1 MNRAATSVLILIL
14 ASTEM
19 AQSPQPKPYVAS
31 QGPVPGVVSVVR
43 TIDLQK
49 MVDRMRGQQ
58 SLRVG
63 VAGSAPP
70 YIYNITTGL
79 IVDEVGHVVTRLS
92 SLNPQDKNQKLTITT
107 SDGASFD
114 AKLVGVDFATGF
126 AVLEASA
133 IKAPALKVALS
144 SRVTNGAIVK
154 ILSSD
159 VVPKSSTDKIYLAP
173 SITVSQGHI
182 SAETVFSRVRGA
194 IALLSDSMLARCDS
208 SVVVTPDNDIVG
220 MAEYAGFGRGYI
232 YTIDSIRDTIAKRV
246 IEQKDNVPAGLLGVT
261 GDSIAQLPEPDVSA
275 LGLQLKTGVIV
286 RKVTPES
293 AAALAGIMA
302 GDIITAIDD
311 FDIAG
316 TTEMKA
322 LLSSMPA
329 GRTINLRAIR
339 DHKQVDMKAVLGA
352 CPYDEHAYFF
362 EPFDQRMQSQL
373 SQREQL
379 ESRLDE
385 LKTQY
390 RAFQK
395 EPRTRD
401 VAEAL
406 REIEIEIRRIYDGL
420 RALGPEVAATVPKP
434 APEYAGVYFNGDNTK
449 PDVSFPLGFTARNL
463 NSQLAA
469 MLQAKG
475 GVLVS
480 YVANGSAAQQAGL
493 KTGDVIVGTRT
504 RMLTGAAQLQAL
516 LSKRRG
522 SIALKIV
529 RNKEPLVV
537 SLHIQ

>member
-1 MNRAATSVLILIL
+1 
-14 ASTEM
+14 
-19 AQSPQPKPYVAS
+19 
-31 QGPVPGVVSVVR
+31 
-43 TIDLQK
+43 

-79 IVDEVGHVVTRLS
+79 VVDEAGHVVTRFS
-92 SLNPQDKNQKLTITT
+92 SLNSQDKNQKLTITT
-107 SDGASFD
+107 SDGASFE
-114 AKLVGVDFATGF
+114 AKLVGIDFATGF

-133 IKAPALKVALS
+133 IKGPALKVAPS

-159 VVPKSSTDKIYLAP
+159 VVPKTGSDKIYLAP

-182 SAETVFSRVRGA
+182 SPDTVLSKVRGA
-194 IALLSDSMLARCDS
+194 IAMLSDSMLARCDS

-220 MAEYAGFGRGYI
+220 MAEYAGFGRGYV

-261 GDSIAQLPEPDVSA
+261 GDSIAQLPESEVSL
-275 LGLQLKTGVIV
+275 LGSQLKAGVIV
-286 RKVTPES
+286 RKITPDS
-293 AAALAGIMA
+293 AAALAGIMT
-302 GDIITAIDD
+302 GDIITGIDD

-316 TTEMKA
+316 TAEMKA
-322 LLSSMPA
+322 LLSSLPA
-329 GRTINLRAIR
+329 GRTIKVRAIR
-339 DHKQVDMKAVLGA
+339 DHKQVEMKAVLGP

-362 EPFDQRMQSQL
+362 EPFDQSLQSQL

-379 ESRLDE
+379 ERRLDE

-420 RALGPEVAATVPKP
+420 RALGPEVATTTPKHTL
-434 APEYAGVYFNGDNTK
+434 EYPVVNSDGDSAK
-449 PDVSFPLGFTARNL
+449 PDVSFPVGFTARNL

-475 GVLVS
+475 GVLIS
-480 YVANGSAAQQAGL
+480 YVANGSVAQRAGL
-493 KTGDVIVGTRT
+493 KTGDVIVGTRA
-504 RMLTGAAQLQAL
+504 RMLTNAAQLQAL
-516 LSKRRG
+516 LSKHNNT
-522 SIALKIV
+522 IALKIV

-537 SLHIQ
+537 SLHIP